1 MRLSAGTLERRFSVE
16 RVYLLLRNRIYD
28 EAPVVGVGAAL
39 VLGVNALSLVFG
51 KTAFYNSPGRGWA
64 GAWVLTLVV
73 AGLLIAGNAL
83 KAMHDGRSEAD
94 WLLLPATP
102 AEKYAAAL
110 ADSVLVFPLGGA
122 ALSIA
127 LSGILALVEALIGG
141 PGNPAWLPGLDA
153 LKAWGGYAV
162 GATVF
167 IAGSATFRKTA
178 FLKTAGIAIAFS
190 ILWSLAMALMIMLFV
205 PGAWGGGFSIRN
217 GAFSAGDDSVIS
229 ARAIDAMRAVMNVV
243 LYAGASAFAILFGYA
258 KVAEKE
264 AKDEVQ

>member
-1 MRLSAGTLERRFSVE
+1 MRLSAGTLERRFSAE
-16 RVYLLLRNRIYD
+16 RVLLLLRNRIYE

-39 VLGVNALSLVFG
+39 VLGVNALGLVFG
-51 KTAFYNSPGRGWA
+51 KTAFYNSPGRGWP
-64 GAWVLTLVV
+64 GAWTLTIVV
-73 AGLLIAGNAL
+73 AGLLLAGNAL

-110 ADSVLVFPLGGA
+110 ADSILVFPLGGA
-122 ALSIA
+122 ALGVV
-127 LSGILALVEALIGG
+127 LSGVLALIEGLIGG
-141 PGNPAWLPGLDA
+141 PGNPLWLPGIEA

-162 GATVF
+162 AASVF

-178 FLKTAGIAIAFS
+178 FLKTGGIVLAFS
-190 ILWSLAMALMIMLFV
+190 TVWSLALALLVMLII
-205 PGAWGGGFSIRN
+205 PGAWGGGFSISN

-229 ARAIDAMRAVMNVV
+229 ARAVDAMQRILSIA
-243 LYAGASAFAILFGYA
+243 LYAGVSAFAILFGYA